1 MDSQDNLNTL
11 LIATD
16 GWEDMPLQ
24 DYSTKGSAQTEV
36 IFRNLEDRLI
46 EMIHQADAIFGCVAW
61 LTNPHILDALATKQN
76 NVSIVI
82 QKEDFLRPDRDAR
95 QKDWKIKLRQMYRTL
110 GKTERYWL
118 PGVAGRLSSGADQTC
133 EAVRCVGNHNSE
145 KHSAFP
151 RMHNKFLVFCT
162 FNTIEQE
169 DFTDYTPYA
178 VWTGSFN
185 LTFNATMSFENAVI
199 IYSSSLAN
207 AYLNEWSQI
216 LALSEPLDW
225 ESEWVEPTWRIGT

>member
-1 MDSQDNLNTL
+1 MKSQDDLNTL

-16 GWEDMPLQ
+16 GWEGMPLQ
-24 DYSTKGSAQTEV
+24 DYSTKGLAQAEV

-76 NVSIVI
+76 NVSIVV

-95 QKDWKIKLRQMYRTL
+95 RKNWKGKLRQMYHNL
-110 GKTERYWL
+110 GQTTRSCL
-118 PGVAGRLSSGADQTC
+118 PGVAGDLSLGADPTC
-133 EAVRCVGNHNSE
+133 EAVRCVGNYNSE
-145 KHSAFP
+145 KYPAFP

-162 FNTIEQE
+162 FNNIEQE
-169 DFTDYTPYA
+169 PFENYSPYA

-185 LTFNATMSFENAVI
+185 LTSNATMSFENAVI
-199 IYSSSLAN
+199 IHSPALAS

-225 ESEWVEPTWRIGT
+225 KSEWVEPTWRVGT